1 MKSTIAFLNAV
12 KARYDAP
19 SDYAA
24 AKILGVTHQTVS
36 KWRVGK
42 DFIGDS
48 TALTVARLLEIDPAY
63 VIACAHA
70 ERAKKADERAV
81 WVTIM
86 ERLGGAAAALLLAFG
101 LSTSPGPAE
110 ASQIHATPL
119 QADRICIMSTDGQK
133 LRRAG

>member
-1 MKSTIAFLNAV
+1 MNSTIAFLDAV
-12 KARYDAP
+12 KARHGAP
-19 SDYAA
+19 SDYSV
-24 AKILGVTHQTVS
+24 AKLLGVTHQAIS
-36 KWRVGK
+36 RWRIGK
-42 DFIGDS
+42 DFMGDS

-86 ERLGGAAAALLLAFG
+86 ERLGGASSALLLAFW
-101 LSTSPGPAE
+101 LSAAPGQAE

-119 QADRICIMSTDGQK
+119 QADRI
-133 LRRAG
+133 LYYVN